1 MSGKLSLAWG
11 ALEEAVNIFR
21 LFALLAAEEFGDD
34 DPITK
39 RTRKLLALAVEEKK
53 QELKDEGE
61 GVADLKFGCFTFRRN
76 MSELEKDFTR

>member
-1 MSGKLSLAWG
+1 LSLAWG
-11 ALEEAVNIFR
+11 ALEEAVNTFR

-39 RTRKLLALAVEEKK
+39 RARKLLALAVEEKK

-61 GVADLKFGCFTFRRN
+61 GVANLKFGCFTFRRN